1 MAIIISNHDTPLPL
15 PGGIVLRPGA
25 RTNVARWDFIKNDD
39 VVKSWVKAGLLTE
52 EKAVEPEVAAGGKKK
67 AD

>member
-25 RTNVARWDFIKNDD
+25 RTNVERWDVIKNDD

-52 EKAVEPEVAAGGKKK
+52 EKAVEPEAAPVGKKK